1 MSALG
6 RSGARGG
13 GMWQVVGRTALAKI
27 LVMAVAG
34 AFGLVNTRLI
44 ISHFGPD
51 AYAQYGLLATFPNLV
66 PFADLGIGAVVI
78 NAVSESTDPAS
89 DRHLRRV
96 ITTAARVLLSSALV
110 IASLGVAVGLLGLWP
125 TLLGAKLMPGG
136 GLTATACLL
145 VYGAVL
151 PLTIGQRVVVGT
163 GRAATH
169 VLSQGVVSPAFSCL
183 LLVVIA
189 LRLDAGSELSV
200 LSYLANSLVAIICVT
215 VAWRST
221 RPLLREALRDVP
233 RLRKV
238 PGTRIIGTAGP
249 QLVQTLAVPLAF
261 QTDRLLLSHLGGP
274 QDLAQYNLAAS
285 LFQLLTQTLFAAAT
299 AMWPQFAKARSQGRL
314 VSPFKPVAVFAA
326 GGLVAALAM
335 ALLAPWVAGVLSD
348 GLITLPAVLIW
359 TWVLNVVVEAA
370 KQPIAMYMTSPAGL
384 QFQMWPVLVLIPAN
398 LWLSYVLI
406 QPLGAAGPLL
416 GSALTIL
423 VVQLVPYSLWVRRD
437 LRQRAALPAPSPDGG
452 R

>member
-1 MSALG
+1 MS
-6 RSGARGG
+6 ARGG
-13 GMWQVVGRTALAKI
+13 GGASSSGMWQVVGRTAVAKI
-27 LVMAVAG
+27 VVMGVAG
-34 AFGLVNTRLI
+34 VFGLLNTRLI
-44 ISHFGPD
+44 ISHFGAD

-78 NAVSESTDPAS
+78 NAVSESCDPAA
-89 DRHLRRV
+89 DRRLRQV
-96 ITTAARVLLSSALV
+96 ITTAARVLLASALV
-110 IASLGVAVGLLGLWP
+110 IASIGVVIGLLGLWP

-136 GLTATACLL
+136 GLTATACLV

-183 LLVVIA
+183 LLVVIV
-189 LRLDAGSELSV
+189 LRLDAGSGLSV
-200 LSYLANSLVAIICVT
+200 LSYLANSLVAIICVV

-221 RPLLREALRDVP
+221 RPLLREAIRDVP
-233 RLRKV
+233 RLREV

-261 QTDRLLLSHLGGP
+261 QTDRLLLSHLGGGE
-274 QDLAQYNLAAS
+274 DLAQYNLAAS
-285 LFQLLTQTLFAAAT
+285 LFHLLTQTLFAAAT
-299 AMWPQFAKARSQGRL
+299 AMWPQFAKARSQGKV
-314 VSPFKPVAVFAA
+314 VSPLKPALIFAA

-335 ALLAPWVAGVLSD
+335 ALLAPWMAEVLSD

-359 TWVLNVVVEAA
+359 TWVLNVVAEAA
-370 KQPIAMYMTSPAGL
+370 KQPVAMYMTSPAGL

-406 QPLGAAGPLL
+406 RPLGAAGPLL

-423 VVQLVPYSLWVRRD
+423 FVQVLPYSLWVRRD
-437 LRQRAALPAPSPDGG
+437 LRRRAVPPASGPVSA